1 MSKQRRTQ
9 LWAEFISDLI
19 CLMLSHSLS
28 FLIFKYVYIKI
39 YDFTIWEWT
48 QYVGLLAASY
58 LVTYICFHFNID
70 FEHRG
75 KTKELVNIFK
85 NSTIT
90 FMLFAMLLLL
100 AKNPIINCRYL
111 FVFAFIFFI
120 ITCAGARYHLKRI
133 MTNHFSSTKNASIVA
148 VSYTHLTLPTKA

>member
-19 CLMLSHSLS
+19 CLMFSNALS
-28 FLIFKYVYIKI
+28 FFIFKYVYIKI
-39 YDFTIWEWT
+39 YDFTIWEWA

-111 FVFAFIFFI
+111 FVFAFLFFMIIRRIFVSTLLPVRFNQMN
-120 ITCAGARYHLKRI
+120 LFLSEF
-133 MTNHFSSTKNASIVA
+133 NFSFF
-148 VSYTHLTLPTKA
+148 